1 MQTEL
6 QFLEELEKIKLL
18 SSNDGLQLS
27 YVEGLIL
34 KYQEDVDEHERDMQW
49 LEDNEEFVE
58 QTMRLGL

>member
-34 KYQEDVDEHERDMQW
+34 KYQEDGDEHERDMQW